1 MKLEEKE
8 LTNKL
13 RGMDFGHPGRNNASF
28 YVSLI
33 TGNKYSVLDY
43 SNIEELRGV
52 FKIDKIFI

>member
-13 RGMDFGHPGRNNASF
+13 KGKDFGRPGWNKASF

-43 SNIEELRGV
+43 SNIEELRGS
-52 FKIDKIFI
+52 FT